1 MDRLAPAGARLKTAT
16 NASFPPPEYEWWRS
30 CYERPLSAS
39 FWIRLCLMSPLPL
52 CEKNL
57 SMNFCT
63 RTKRSFYYTISSR
76 RRPALDWCWL
86 RYLHLS
92 TSAGIQKV
100 RVWEH
105 AHLPKHSVLE
115 NHSSKSVLKTDGRL
129 LLRAFPPRLSDVC
142 LFLVSVLRRWRLY
155 TKEKF
160 IDESICLKSC
170 PAHRNS
176 VGVSKTEELWP
187 IKTVWRVVLLGP
199 TLERKFWKFTRHSLR
214 GNDFTGVFYLN
225 NILWPFVI
233 LLFTRDA

>member
-1 MDRLAPAGARLKTAT
+1 MLYREYNFILGRNCYFWDEWCLLMATVSLPSKWWIILAKVASYFVPCGVDQLAPAGARLKTAT
-16 NASFPPPEYEWWRS
+16 NASFPPLEYEWWRS

-63 RTKRSFYYTISSR
+63 RTKRSFNYTISSR

-115 NHSSKSVLKTDGRL
+115 NIRQK
-129 LLRAFPPRLSDVC
+129 
-142 LFLVSVLRRWRLY
+142 VS
-155 TKEKF
+155 
-160 IDESICLKSC
+160 
-170 PAHRNS
+170 
-176 VGVSKTEELWP
+176 
-187 IKTVWRVVLLGP
+187 
-199 TLERKFWKFTRHSLR
+199 
-214 GNDFTGVFYLN
+214 
-225 NILWPFVI
+225 
-233 LLFTRDA
+233 